1 MNSFIAVALAHAP
14 RFLEDDL
21 ATPVHLCF
29 SYDEEVGCKGV
40 PHLLEFL
47 ARQPVRP
54 AMCVVGEP
62 TEMKVITGHKGK
74 TSIRCHVRGK
84 QAHSSLAPYG
94 VNAVNAAARVFGYL
108 ADMASLKA
116 ARGPLPPTFTLP
128 TPTHHTPP

>member
-1 MNSFIAVALAHAP
+1 MKSFIAVALAHAP
-14 RFLEDDL
+14 RFLENDL

-84 QAHSSLAPYG
+84 EAHSSLAPYG
-94 VNAVNAAARVFGYL
+94 VNAVDRKRQRMN
-108 ADMASLKA
+108 SS
-116 ARGPLPPTFTLP
+116 
-128 TPTHHTPP
+128 H